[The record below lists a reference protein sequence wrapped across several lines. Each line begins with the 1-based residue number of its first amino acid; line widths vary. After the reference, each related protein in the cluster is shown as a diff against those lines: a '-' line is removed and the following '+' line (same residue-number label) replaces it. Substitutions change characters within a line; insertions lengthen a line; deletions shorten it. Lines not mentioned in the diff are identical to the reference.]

1 MDIERFKRLSIPK
14 IEAGKMTEV
23 VRDVIKE
30 VQTNEQEVYEKIS
43 KNLKPLTE
51 KFDKEIE
58 EISKL
63 REDVNKQVV
72 PYTEQVQRLALPG
85 SSGEVAPKMVADM
98 NKGFTQENLAFIQN
112 QQLPL
117 PADIFLQTLK
127 QPNHAKQ
134 ILYKSGELNKELGRK
149 KAHLSKTKTARKK
162 SKAEI
167 AKYDEGIEIIRKYR
181 QRIGILEKGTKT
193 LKVGKGIYTQKKRNA
208 YKINPNTG
216 VYGNVT
222 IDVPKLYGQLKLIAH
237 KDGKKVYDKQL
248 DFDNLDL
255 LTKRFNSKEKYS
267 PLSKMVFDELSRTS
281 DIPIHRTSNKYKKIG
296 AGVVYYNNPADLL
309 DRLELLGGSILAGN
323 NGVKNEFSKIAHTLN
338 KLGVLN
344 NNPLNSLLKEYIM

>member
-30 VQTNEQEVYEKIS
+30 VETRDQDLYEKVA
-43 KNLKPLTE
+43 KDLKPLTE

-63 REDVNKQVV
+63 REDVNKQVI
-72 PYTEQVQRLALPG
+72 PYGEQVQRLALPG
-85 SSGEVAPKMVADM
+85 PK
-98 NKGFTQENLAFIQN
+98 
-112 QQLPL
+112 
-117 PADIFLQTLK
+117 
-127 QPNHAKQ
+127 
-134 ILYKSGELNKELGRK
+134 
-149 KAHLSKTKTARKK
+149 
-162 SKAEI
+162 
-167 AKYDEGIEIIRKYR
+167 EGA
-181 QRIGILEKGTKT
+181 KT
-193 LKVGKGIYTQKKRNA
+193 LKVGQGIYTQKKRNS
-208 YKINPNTG
+208 YMINPNTG

-237 KDGKKVYDKQL
+237 KDGKKVYDKQA
-248 DFDNLDL
+248 DFDTLDL
-255 LTKRFNSKEKYS
+255 LTKRFNSKKKYS
-267 PLSKMVFDELSRTS
+267 PLSKMVFDDLNRIS

-296 AGVVYYNNPADLL
+296 AGVVYYNNPVDLL

-344 NNPLNSLLKEYIM
+344 NNQLNSLLKEYVI